1 MTVYD
6 YRYKAWEGQRRGPL
20 WRWLAIPHFA
30 YMDLFKTRLLAAA
43 LMLSA
48 AFLVGGATVIYLYVN
63 ESILGMLNI
72 PIKAL
77 PPINGVFFKAMID
90 LQLPI
95 CFLVTFMGGSGLIAR
110 DLKHNAVVLY
120 ASKPI
125 SRWEYL
131 LGKFSVLFFIDATLL
146 CVGPLAL
153 FLLQVVVSPDYK
165 PWSQNFW
172 RDYAGIAPAIV
183 LYGLACAVTLSLL
196 IMAASSLTEN
206 ARYAGAA
213 FAAFLIGSEAF
224 PAMLAGFT
232 RDPWLIVFSPFNAV
246 MGVGMYLFHA
256 GAEPAN
262 VPFSQAL
269 AWTSIVAYWGL
280 ALFILNWRVAGRA
293 SHGR

>member
-30 YMDLFKTRLLAAA
+30 YMDLFKTRLLTAA

-48 AFLVGGATVIYLYVN
+48 AFLVGGATIIYLYVN
-63 ESILGMLNI
+63 APILKMLKI
-72 PIKAL
+72 PMQAL

-90 LQLPI
+90 LQLPT
-95 CFLVTFMGGSGLIAR
+95 CFLLAFMAGSGLIAR

-120 ASKPI
+120 ACKPI
-125 SRWEYL
+125 HRWEYL

-153 FLLQVVVSPDYK
+153 FVLQVAVSPDYK

-172 RDYAGIAPAIV
+172 HDYAGIAPSIV
-183 LYGLACAVTLSLL
+183 LYGLSCAVTLSLL

-213 FAAFLIGSEAF
+213 FAAFLIGAEVF
-224 PAMLAGFT
+224 TAMLAGVT
-232 RDPWLIVFSPFNAV
+232 GDQWLLAFSPFNAV
-246 MGVGMYLFHA
+246 TGVGIYLFHA

-262 VPFSQAL
+262 VPFSQVL
-269 AWTSIVAYWGL
+269 AWASIVAYWGL